1 MPPKKSSQQSSDGA
15 SGTSLNLPFI
25 SSEIGK
31 LTKLDITSCS
41 PEGFEIWKQ
50 RWDSVTTITGF
61 YTLSN
66 ETQKALFIN
75 VLSDDTIKRMNNLG
89 QQDVQTLIQ
98 SFQRQVC
105 GSSNMFV
112 HEYEFHKRV
121 QGSNESFDEF
131 YNDLQTLLNKCQ
143 YKDCCQST
151 TQMSCKDRILLARL
165 VAGIKSHDIRK
176 GLLCVQDLTLDKA
189 VQYIQVDEATSS
201 QADKFLTKVN
211 KTGASTYRQNK
222 FPRNTGKGDQPPPT
236 KDGNLRKCKF
246 CMKFHVFK
254 KEFCPAKDSVCRDC
268 QNKGHWAKSVM
279 CPKFSKPT
287 GASVDPDKKV
297 TDDSPKPGVSTKP
310 TLKVISA
317 DHELPVTSDVSVK
330 AITIPSVGKHYY
342 ADFILGNHNW
352 KQKCMVD
359 PGSNIN
365 CVGYDWITHFDT
377 PEWSYN
383 LECGSVKTAGGHNL
397 DVEARVLLK
406 ISWPPE
412 NPTISADQWFYIV
425 HGEDGIILGTPA
437 CQALGVID
445 DDWPISTMLQNLNH
459 PSSVNTLDTPEIKP
473 LMYDNDLTKVDQ
485 PVLSPPASDDDL
497 LSDLNWQRTPRPS
510 ESAVKVTS
518 VNANAQT
525 MIYTEDTNF
534 TPLLQSYNDVF
545 DDTSLPE
552 MKGDAFKINL
562 KPDAQ
567 PYAQA
572 KARKIPIPY
581 MDQLKKQLDEMERL
595 GVISAHEEPSTWC
608 HPIVIAPKKDSD
620 ELRICID
627 FTHLNKFIQRE
638 FHPSNSPFEAVTS
651 IPAEELKYFCKFD
664 ARHGYWQIP
673 LHPESSPLTC
683 FITPFGRYV
692 CNRAA
697 FGISSISEWY
707 NRRMDKVVNGL
718 HGIRKI
724 VDDVLVYA
732 PTLSALKKRV
742 HDFLDRCSTHGVTL
756 KRSKSQ
762 IAVREADFGGF
773 HLSETGIQCSFD
785 LLKSIR
791 DFPRPKNLTDLRSWF
806 GLVNQLGNFS
816 QEITQIMEPFRPLLQ
831 KNSCY
836 LWLPEHEQAFNE
848 AKRRLSSPPV
858 LTYFAVNRPT
868 LLATDASRLH
878 GLGFVL
884 LQMVDGIWKPVQAG
898 SRFLTPTESRYAMI
912 ELEALGACWAMKKC
926 DMFLQGLPHFKLVT
940 DHQPLIPILN
950 SKGIADVD
958 NPRLQRLMMKMLP
971 YTFTAEWVKGK
982 QHLAA
987 DALSRF
993 PVDEPCLEDELCELH
1008 AEAAVNV
1015 HFVDKSTTTCHL
1027 NELFHHQQAD
1037 DTLLKVIHYVQT
1049 GWPEVRNEVNEE
1061 ARPFWSVRH
1070 NLYMASVGENF
1081 ILLMNGRTVI
1091 PAQQQKKTLS
1101 NLHEGHQG
1109 IEKTRRRA
1117 RDSVYW
1123 PGMNQDIEE
1132 MVKRCSECRTLL
1144 PVNTK
1149 EPLQQLLLP
1158 TRPWDKLGLDL
1169 YSLNHRE
1176 YLIVTDYF
1184 SSFTEVYDLGKDA
1197 TAPALIKELTQ
1208 LFSRFGQPVEV
1219 ISDGGSQFTC
1229 KAFATFVENWN
1240 FIHTVSSPTHAQ
1252 SNGKAEAAVKNVKKL
1267 LKKCGSMN
1275 DQFWKG
1281 LLAIRNTPLLSGKS
1295 PAELLLGRT
1304 LHDSLPRYPGPA
1316 TLDNETK
1323 EKILDLKKKEKNTY
1337 DQHATLLP
1345 PLQPGTRVAIRSR
1358 VDSNWSLLGTV
1369 TEIRPNR
1376 TYAVL
1381 TDQGS
1386 TLTRNRRYLRPAPP
1400 PSHKSPATD
1409 EQNLTS
1415 TANPM
1420 GGRHVGLRDPYN
1432 LRKRCTKN

>member
-176 GLLCVQDLTLDKA
+176 GLLCIQDLTLDKA

-552 MKGDAFKINL
+552 MKGDPFKINL
-562 KPDAQ
+562 RPDAQ

-742 HDFLDRCSTHGVTL
+742 HDFLDR
-756 KRSKSQ
+756 
-762 IAVREADFGGF
+762 
-773 HLSETGIQCSFD
+773 
-785 LLKSIR
+785 
-791 DFPRPKNLTDLRSWF
+791 W
-806 GLVNQLGNFS
+806 
-816 QEITQIMEPFRPLLQ
+816 
-831 KNSCY
+831 
-836 LWLPEHEQAFNE
+836 
-848 AKRRLSSPPV
+848 
-858 LTYFAVNRPT
+858 
-868 LLATDASRLH
+868 
-878 GLGFVL
+878 
-884 LQMVDGIWKPVQAG
+884 
-898 SRFLTPTESRYAMI
+898 
-912 ELEALGACWAMKKC
+912 
-926 DMFLQGLPHFKLVT
+926 
-940 DHQPLIPILN
+940 
-950 SKGIADVD
+950 
-958 NPRLQRLMMKMLP
+958 
-971 YTFTAEWVKGK
+971 
-982 QHLAA
+982 
-987 DALSRF
+987 
-993 PVDEPCLEDELCELH
+993 LH
-1008 AEAAVNV
+1008 AWGHTEA
-1015 HFVDKSTTTCHL
+1015 F
-1027 NELFHHQQAD
+1027 
-1037 DTLLKVIHYVQT
+1037 KV
-1049 GWPEVRNEVNEE
+1049 P
-1061 ARPFWSVRH
+1061 
-1070 NLYMASVGENF
+1070 
-1081 ILLMNGRTVI
+1081 
-1091 PAQQQKKTLS
+1091 
-1101 NLHEGHQG
+1101 
-1109 IEKTRRRA
+1109 
-1117 RDSVYW
+1117 DS
-1123 PGMNQDIEE
+1123 
-1132 MVKRCSECRTLL
+1132 C
-1144 PVNTK
+1144 
-1149 EPLQQLLLP
+1149 
-1158 TRPWDKLGLDL
+1158 
-1169 YSLNHRE
+1169 
-1176 YLIVTDYF
+1176 
-1184 SSFTEVYDLGKDA
+1184 
-1197 TAPALIKELTQ
+1197 
-1208 LFSRFGQPVEV
+1208 
-1219 ISDGGSQFTC
+1219 
-1229 KAFATFVENWN
+1229 
-1240 FIHTVSSPTHAQ
+1240 
-1252 SNGKAEAAVKNVKKL
+1252 
-1267 LKKCGSMN
+1267 
-1275 DQFWKG
+1275 
-1281 LLAIRNTPLLSGKS
+1281 
-1295 PAELLLGRT
+1295 
-1304 LHDSLPRYPGPA
+1304 PR
-1316 TLDNETK
+1316 
-1323 EKILDLKKKEKNTY
+1323 
-1337 DQHATLLP
+1337 
-1345 PLQPGTRVAIRSR
+1345 S
-1358 VDSNWSLLGTV
+1358 
-1369 TEIRPNR
+1369 
-1376 TYAVL
+1376 
-1381 TDQGS
+1381 
-1386 TLTRNRRYLRPAPP
+1386 
-1400 PSHKSPATD
+1400 
-1409 EQNLTS
+1409 
-1415 TANPM
+1415 
-1420 GGRHVGLRDPYN
+1420 
-1432 LRKRCTKN
+1432 